1 MLPAPR
7 APLDLPVVAPSVGEP
22 MGGKGSPPSGESCS
36 PKGGVPGQ
44 DHKQAS
50 ADPPQDEETAWSP
63 EDWLKVPAIRKTP
76 RVGWFFFNPSGPGYY
91 TFLDL
96 LRGEY
101 RSEAP
106 PAPFGLRALNV
117 TPFYDRD
124 FRFLD
129 SPDNT
134 NHLWTDAFKRVHLGD
149 DFLFATGGEFRYRYN
164 NYTNDKLSG
173 KDNPYDL
180 TRLRLGADFWYR
192 DQVRVYVEMIDART
206 FNQNLPPGG
215 SDATGTDLLNAFAEL
230 KLFDLADG
238 RGYVRAGRQELVL
251 GSERLVS
258 SPDWSNTLRTY
269 DGVRALYTSAKWD
282 LDAFWVQPVVANP
295 NRFDSSNNHLNFS
308 GLWVTHK
315 PIAGTAVEAYL
326 LNLNNT
332 VSQATQGSLWTIGGR
347 YSGDV
352 KKRLLF
358 DFEGMTQTGDAGG
371 KTANAQ
377 AATGGLGWNFAD
389 LPWNVSF
396 WTYYDFASG
405 TPDPKGSVDR
415 TFNQLFPA
423 GHTYFGYLDLV
434 GRQNIHD
441 LNFQLNANP
450 QPWLSLLMQFHIF
463 RLASAK
469 DALYDSTGKAIRQ
482 DPTGAAGTD
491 VGNEIDAL
499 VNFHLTS
506 FQDVTIGY
514 SQLFVGDF
522 VRNTGSDRYTGL
534 LYVLMTT
541 RW

>member
-1 MLPAPR
+1 VL
-7 APLDLPVVAPSVGEP
+7 PSVGEP
-22 MGGKGSPPSGESCS
+22 KPEKVGPPSEANCS
-36 PKGGVPGQ
+36 PKGGATEH
-44 DHKQAS
+44 DHTHAS
-50 ADPPQDEETAWSP
+50 ANSHHDEQTAWSF
-63 EDWLKVPAIRKTP
+63 EDWLKVPDIRKTP

-96 LRGEY
+96 LRGDY

-129 SPDNT
+129 KPDNT
-134 NHLWTDAFKRVHLGD
+134 YYTWSDAFKRVHLGD
-149 DFLFATGGEFRYRYN
+149 NFLFATGGEFRYRYN
-164 NYTNDKLSG
+164 NYTNDKLSSR
-173 KDNPYDL
+173 DNPYDL
-180 TRLRLGADFWYR
+180 TRLRIGSDFWYR
-192 DQVRVYVEMIDART
+192 DQVRAYVELIDART
-206 FNQNLPPGG
+206 YNQNLPPGG
-215 SDATGTDLLNAFAEL
+215 SDTTGTDLLNVFAEL
-230 KLFDLADG
+230 KLFNLGDG
-238 RGYVRAGRQELVL
+238 RGYVRGGRQELVL

-269 DGVRALYTSAKWD
+269 DGVRVLYTSPKWD
-282 LDAFWVQPVVANP
+282 LDAFWVQPVVPNP
-295 NRFDSSNNHLNFS
+295 NQFDSSNNHQNFS
-308 GLWVTHK
+308 GLWLTHK

-326 LNLNNT
+326 LNLNST
-332 VSQATQGSLWTIGGR
+332 VSKATQGSLWTIGGR

-352 KKRLLF
+352 NKRLLL
-358 DFEGMTQTGDAGG
+358 DFEGMTQTGDTGG

-389 LPWNVSF
+389 CPGNLSF
-396 WTYYDFASG
+396 WAYYDYASG
-405 TPDPKGSVDR
+405 NPDPAGTVHR

-434 GRQNIHD
+434 GRQNIRD

-450 QPWLSLLMQFHIF
+450 QPWLSLLMQYHIF
-463 RLASAK
+463 HLASAK
-469 DALYDSTGKAIRQ
+469 DALYDSAGKAIRD

-499 VNFHLTS
+499 VNFHLTPS
-506 FQDVTIGY
+506 QDITVGY

-522 VRNTGSDRYTGL
+522 IRNTGSDKYTGL
-534 LYVLMTT
+534 IYVLMTT